1 MKALKRMLV
10 LTSIIIGMAFTTADN
25 YTLAKDYTVTIH
37 GTSNHDDWDETV
49 GTVTGGSAV
58 IINKDGSFDLD
69 AIHLKMEVKSIKS
82 KSSIMNSK
90 TYTALKANEDPE
102 ITFTLSAPVKAI
114 KANAT
119 GTMVSATGTLNI
131 GGVSKQVVMQVK
143 VRMQTN
149 EKLEFEGSHAIKMSD
164 YGIKAPTALMGMLK
178 TGDDITLNFKTN
190 FTK

>member
-1 MKALKRMLV
+1 MKAIKNIAV
-10 LTSIIIGMAFTTADN
+10 CAGIIISMAFTTPDN

-49 GTVTGGSAV
+49 GVVTGGGLV
-58 IINKDGSFDLD
+58 NINKDGSFDLN

-102 ITFTLSAPVKAI
+102 ITFTLTSPVKAI
-114 KANAT
+114 KASAA
-119 GTMVSATGTLNI
+119 GTMVSAGGTLYI

-143 VRMQTN
+143 VRMLTN
-149 EKLEFEGSHAIKMSD
+149 EKLEFEGSHAIKMSE
-164 YGIKAPTALMGMLK
+164 YGIKAPTALLGMLK
-178 TGDDITLNFKTN
+178 TGDEITLNFKTN
-190 FTK
+190 FIK

>member
-1 MKALKRMLV
+1 MRAIKNIAV
-10 LTSIIIGMAFTTADN
+10 CVGIVISMAFTTPDN
-25 YTLAKDYTVTIH
+25 YTLAKDYSVTIH

-49 GTVTGGSAV
+49 ETVTGSSAV
-58 IINKDGSFDLD
+58 IINKDGSFDLNEV
-69 AIHLKMEVKSIKS
+69 HLKMEVKSIKS

-114 KANAT
+114 KASAV
-119 GTMVSATGTLNI
+119 GTMVSAGGTLNI

-164 YGIKAPTALMGMLK
+164 YGIKAPTALLGMLK
-178 TGDDITLNFKTN
+178 TGDGITLNFKTN